1 MDEKAFWRGSCDIGP
16 TVIFGIVKEPP
27 LASPSSNDTIQL
39 GIIGTGLAVEK
50 LHWPALKRM
59 TDRYRVT
66 AFANRGRAGAERF
79 AGYSGVLMDAYTAD
93 YRELL
98 ARDDVD
104 AVLISLPIPMNLP
117 VTRDA
122 LAAGKDVICEK
133 PTGANA
139 DEMRAFTD
147 LPGQYP
153 DRTVLI
159 AENWF
164 YRDDLRQARALLD
177 QGILG
182 RVHLMAWRSVS
193 QLVPRDREFSSTLWR
208 QDAAYVGG
216 PHLDGGVH
224 QLAQIRFLC
233 GDAERV
239 SGETQ
244 DANDIFAG
252 PSDLAMT
259 LRFVSG
265 ATGSYTASYPEYRV
279 PEEPNDMRIYGD
291 EGTMAI
297 AGRTIRVFRTD
308 GSVERWQVEMPD
320 GGYYN
325 EFLNFYEAC
334 TGAAPLVG
342 TIEQS
347 VRNMELL
354 MQALA
359 SAETGREGAMAEGP
373 IPLAADAVPLWK
385 PAGAEGIFD
394 GLDGVSVE
402 HTTEK
407 AS

>member
-1 MDEKAFWRGSCDIGP
+1 MA
-16 TVIFGIVKEPP
+16 
-27 LASPSSNDTIQL
+27 DTIRL

-59 TDRYRVT
+59 TDQYRVT
-66 AFANRGRAGAERF
+66 AFCDIERSHAEHF
-79 AGYSGVLMDAYTAD
+79 AGYSGASMDDFTTNYHD
-93 YRELL
+93 LL
-98 ARDDVD
+98 GRDDVD
-104 AVLISLPIPMNLP
+104 VVLISLPIPLNYS
-117 VTRDA
+117 VTRDS

-139 DEMRAFTD
+139 DDMRAFAD

-153 DRTVLI
+153 DRLVEI

-182 RVHLMAWRSVS
+182 RVHLMAWRNVS
-193 QLVPRDREFSSTLWR
+193 QLVPKDGEFSSTPWR
-208 QDAAYVGG
+208 QDAEYVGG

-239 SGETQ
+239 SGVIQ
-244 DANDIFAG
+244 DANTIFAG
-252 PSDLAMT
+252 PSDLGMT
-259 LRFVSG
+259 LQFASG
-265 ATGSYTASYPEYRV
+265 AAGSYTASYPEYPV
-279 PEEPNDMRIYGD
+279 PEESNDMRIYGD
-291 EGTMAI
+291 EGTMSI
-297 AGRTIRVFRTD
+297 ARGSKISVYRPD
-308 GSVERWQVEMPD
+308 GSVERWNVEMPD

-325 EFLNFYEAC
+325 EFLNFHEAW
-334 TGAAPLVG
+334 TGAAPMIS

-354 MQALA
+354 TQALA
-359 SAETGREGAMAEGP
+359 SAETGQEQATAEGP

-385 PAGAEGIFD
+385 PAGAEGLFD
-394 GLDGVSVE
+394 GLDGVKVE
-402 HTTEK
+402 HTTDG
-407 AS
+407 

>member
-1 MDEKAFWRGSCDIGP
+1 MA
-16 TVIFGIVKEPP
+16 
-27 LASPSSNDTIQL
+27 DTIRL

-59 TDRYRVT
+59 TDKFRVT
-66 AFANRGRAGAERF
+66 AFCDIERSHAEHF
-79 AGYSGVLMDAYTAD
+79 AGYSGASMDDFTTD
-93 YRELL
+93 YHELL

-104 AVLISLPIPMNLP
+104 AVLISLPIPLNYP

-122 LAAGKDVICEK
+122 LEAGKDVICEK

-139 DEMRAFTD
+139 DDMRAFAE

-153 DRTVLI
+153 DRLVEI

-182 RVHLMAWRSVS
+182 RVHLMAWRNVS
-193 QLVPRDREFSSTLWR
+193 QLVPQEGEFSSTPWR
-208 QDAAYVGG
+208 QDAEYVGG

-239 SGETQ
+239 SGVTQ
-244 DANDIFAG
+244 DANTIFAG
-252 PSDLAMT
+252 PSDLGMS
-259 LRFVSG
+259 LQFVSG
-265 ATGSYTASYPEYRV
+265 VAGSYAASYPEYPV
-279 PEEPNDMRIYGD
+279 PEEPNDMRIYGT
-291 EGTMAI
+291 EGTMSI
-297 AGRTIRVFRTD
+297 AGRSTISVWRPD
-308 GSVERWQVEMPD
+308 GTVERWKVEMPD

-325 EFLNFYEAC
+325 EFLNFHEAW
-334 TGAAPLVG
+334 TGAAPMIS

-354 MQALA
+354 IQALE
-359 SAETGREGAMAEGP
+359 SAEGGGAQAMSEGP

-385 PAGAEGIFD
+385 PAGAEGLFD
-394 GLDGVSVE
+394 SLDGVRVE

-407 AS
+407 ASQR